1 MCIPCKSGS
10 LAGLIAR
17 SSEFVWVSAPMFVQS
32 ALESVQLVKSKHPPR
47 RYQSNFDYK
56 IRHYKTNSLNNY
68 SIN

>member
-32 ALESVQLVKSKHPPR
+32 ALESVQGGCHDDVLREVIP
-47 RYQSNFDYK
+47 YVYNTVAEAVCSN
-56 IRHYKTNSLNNY
+56 I
-68 SIN
+68 